1 MEKTKI
7 YLVFR
12 SRVFN
17 FPKENRME
25 STEEICGIFDDVDK
39 ARELAKR
46 DLARTRAMI
55 GEEKTVKEGMDF
67 IDYLVEG
74 GYARKRVG
82 IEQVDKMN
90 VELPY
95 YGEEEP

>member
-7 YLVFR
+7 YLVIR
-12 SRVFN
+12 QLVFN
-17 FPKENRME
+17 FKRENRTE

-39 ARELAKR
+39 ARDLAKK
-46 DLARTRAMI
+46 DLARTREII
-55 GEEKTVKEGMDF
+55 GKEKTVKEGMDF
-67 IDYLVEG
+67 IDYLVESG
-74 GYARKRVG
+74 NARMIVS

-95 YGEEEP
+95 YLAE